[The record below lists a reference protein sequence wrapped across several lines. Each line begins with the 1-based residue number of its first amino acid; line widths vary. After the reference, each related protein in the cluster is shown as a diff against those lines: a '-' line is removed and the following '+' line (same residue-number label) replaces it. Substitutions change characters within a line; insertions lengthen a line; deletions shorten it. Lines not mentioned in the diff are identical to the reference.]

1 MGATLQV
8 SVNIFAGMQ
17 EARHPMWQAFLVA
30 QLALNISFSSV
41 LLNDFC
47 HLLFGS
53 RKWEVGSRKFYPA
66 EACTRL
72 QKHTLQGR
80 GEGGAP
86 CQFGSRKSEV
96 GNFTRPRHVPGSK
109 SIRCKD
115 EGKAAHLANWALSA
129 EILAYYLLG
138 HSTLLADI
146 QVFRRIPGGGA
157 GHQFGAN
164 GPFTVFGN
172 NSFVGGRVFP
182 FSRPP
187 FGADLFFEVL

>member
-53 RKWEVGSRKFYPA
+53 RKWEVGSRK
-66 EACTRL
+66 
-72 QKHTLQGR
+72 
-80 GEGGAP
+80 
-86 CQFGSRKSEV
+86 SEV

-115 EGKAAHLANWALSA
+115 EGKAAHFANWALSA
-129 EILAYYLLG
+129 EILAYCLLG